1 MTCTGPVSFRVQLDD
16 GRVRRCHQDQLRSRW
31 LPDEV
36 QREETPS
43 AEEEEDVLMPSLP
56 QSADLPAVEVP
67 AAEVPEPPAAPEP
80 VVEVQPQP
88 ESTPKRLVPPGSTAT
103 TSTASQQPIVRSYPR
118 RDRNRPD
125 WFDRK

>member
-1 MTCTGPVSFRVQLDD
+1 MSFRVQLDD
-16 GRVRRCHQDQLRSRW
+16 GRVRRCHQDQLRSRR
-31 LPDEV
+31 LLDEV

-88 ESTPKRLVPPGSTAT
+88 ESIPKRSVPPGSTAT
-103 TSTASQQPIVRSYPR
+103 TSTASSTASQQPIVRSYPR